1 MSTPR
6 IRVRFAS
13 GRVKDFTVFEYA
25 ELPSAWLVGART
37 ELLPPG
43 AAPISRPPRFPVLRE
58 WARDRVE
65 RVLRWLAFL

>member
-1 MSTPR
+1 VTAPR

-13 GRVKDFTVFEYA
+13 GRVQDFTVFEYA

-43 AAPISRPPRFPVLRE
+43 ARPAPRPPRFAELRE
-58 WARDRVE
+58 RVQDVFDRI
-65 RVLRWLAFL
+65 LRWLLR